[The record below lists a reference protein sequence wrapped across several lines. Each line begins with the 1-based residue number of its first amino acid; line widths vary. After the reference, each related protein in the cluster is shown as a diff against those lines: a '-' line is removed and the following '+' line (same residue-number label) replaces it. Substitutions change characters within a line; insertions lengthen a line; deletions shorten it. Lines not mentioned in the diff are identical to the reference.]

1 MMITFEKKEEAA
13 PICPHCKKE
22 LTTVWFQQ
30 IKGDLGK
37 RCIYFCPQCKSCL
50 GVSQRKG
57 IAPFGL

>member
-1 MMITFEKKEEAA
+1 MITFEKKEEVV

-22 LTTVWFQQ
+22 LTTIWFQQ
-30 IKGDLGK
+30 FKGDLGK
-37 RCIYFCPQCKSCL
+37 RCIYFCPQCKSFL

>member
-1 MMITFEKKEEAA
+1 MITFEKKEEVA
-13 PICPHCKKE
+13 PICQHCKKE
-22 LTTVWFQQ
+22 LTTIWFQQ

>member
-1 MMITFEKKEEAA
+1 MITFEKQDEVS

-22 LTTVWFQQ
+22 LATLWFQQ
-30 IKGDLGK
+30 VKGDLGK
-37 RCIYFCPQCKSCL
+37 RCIYFCPECKSCL

>member
-1 MMITFEKKEEAA
+1 MITFEQKEDVE

-22 LTTVWFQQ
+22 ISRIWFQQ
-30 IKGDLGK
+30 VKGDLGK
-37 RCIYFCPQCKSCL
+37 RCIYLCPECKSAL

>member
-1 MMITFEKKEEAA
+1 MFTFEKKDEVV

-22 LTTVWFQQ
+22 LAKLWFQQ
-30 IKGDLGK
+30 VKGDLGK
-37 RCIYFCPQCKSCL
+37 RCIYFCPQCRCCL

>member
-1 MMITFEKKEEAA
+1 MITFEKKEEAV
-13 PICPHCKKE
+13 PICPHCKKG
-22 LTTVWFQQ
+22 LTNVWFQQ

>member
-1 MMITFEKKEEAA
+1 MMITFERKEDVV

-22 LTTVWFQQ
+22 LAKLWFQQ
-30 IKGDLGK
+30 VKGDLGK
-37 RCIYFCPQCKSCL
+37 RCIYFCPQCRCCL

>member
-1 MMITFEKKEEAA
+1 MLTFERKQEIT

-22 LTTVWFQQ
+22 LATLWFQQ

-37 RCIYFCPQCKSCL
+37 RCIYFCPECRSCL

>member
-1 MMITFEKKEEAA
+1 MITFEKKEEVV

-22 LTTVWFQQ
+22 LTNVWFRQLKQ
-30 IKGDLGK
+30 DLGK

-50 GVSQRKG
+50 GVSHRKG

>member
-1 MMITFEKKEEAA
+1 MMFAFERKEEIL

-22 LTTVWFQQ
+22 LTELWFHQV
-30 IKGDLGK
+30 KGDLGK
-37 RCIYFCPQCKSCL
+37 RCIYFCPQCRCCL